1 LNGLISSHGNNGE
14 GDGGGGSGGSIY
26 IDTVDIVGAGSLSV
40 IGGNEPKLVAVN
52 TDPT

>member
-26 IDTVDIVGAGSLSV
+26 IDTVDI
-40 IGGNEPKLVAVN
+40 KLVAVN